1 MPRERTHLRYQLYR
15 SRARTLAAISAA
27 QLQHELELAGPTDID
42 LSRVPF
48 DAINAQ
54 ALDACERW
62 EDPHFLW
69 DEVIGWKAK
78 EPLSLDIAIWFE
90 EELCGLCF
98 ANPNNSR
105 QRIRIVRLEG
115 RPREA
120 HPLKNRIAA
129 LAVSVIEH
137 YAVIIGSRFIEIQEP
152 LEGAISIYKRL
163 DFYEDAEG
171 RLVKT
176 VESLVS

>member
-15 SRARTLAAISAA
+15 SRARKLAGANIA
-27 QLQHELELAGPTDID
+27 QLQHERELVGPTALN
-42 LSRVPF
+42 LSRVRF

-54 ALDACERW
+54 SLNAFELWD
-62 EDPHFLW
+62 DPHFSW
-69 DEVIGWKAK
+69 GEVVEWKAR
-78 EPLSLDIAIWFE
+78 EPLALDLSIWFD

-115 RPREA
+115 CPRGV
-120 HPLKNRIAA
+120 HPLKNRIAP
-129 LAVSVIEH
+129 LAILVIEQ
-137 YAVIIGSRFIEIQEP
+137 YAQIIGSRFIEVQEP
-152 LEGAISIYKRL
+152 LEGAISIYQQL
-163 DFYEDAEG
+163 GFYFDAEG
-171 RLVKT
+171 RLVKA

>member
-15 SRARTLAAISAA
+15 SRARQLAATSAA
-27 QLQHELELAGPTDID
+27 QLQDGRTGSTGID
-42 LSRVPF
+42 LSHVRF
-48 DAINAQ
+48 EAINAQ
-54 ALDACERW
+54 ALEACERW

-78 EPLSLDIAIWFE
+78 EPLSLDIAIWFD

-115 RPREA
+115 RPGKA
-120 HPLKNRIAA
+120 HPLKRHIAT
-129 LAVSVIEH
+129 LAMMAIDRYAQFLGSKYIE
-137 YAVIIGSRFIEIQEP
+137 VQEP
-152 LEGAISIYKRL
+152 LEGAIPIYQRL
-163 DFYEDAEG
+163 GFAFDYEG
-171 RLVKT
+171 RLVIA
-176 VESLVS
+176 VESLVL